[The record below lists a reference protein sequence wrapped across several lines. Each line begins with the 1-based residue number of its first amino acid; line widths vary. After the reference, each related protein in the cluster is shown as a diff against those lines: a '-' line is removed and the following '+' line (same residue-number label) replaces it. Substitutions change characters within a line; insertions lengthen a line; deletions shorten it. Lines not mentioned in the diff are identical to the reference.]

1 MSGTLFQSLQTVNQ
15 HLRARLSRLSAQHKC
30 PTAMVA
36 TEFTDLLAELRHSAT
51 CLRSLPTA
59 APDADT
65 ANEISEYRSHVQQ
78 LGKILPSLQ
87 GRLLIEKARL
97 ENARTH
103 VAKAAAWAQGSK
115 RTL

>member
-1 MSGTLFQSLQTVNQ
+1 MSSALFQSLRTVNQ
-15 HLRARLSRLSAQHKC
+15 QLRARLSRLSAQHNC

-36 TEFTDLLAELRHSAT
+36 TEFTDLLAELQHSTA
-51 CLRSLPTA
+51 CLRSLPRA
-59 APDADT
+59 APDAET
-65 ANEISEYRSHVQQ
+65 ANEISEYRSHVQL

-103 VAKAAAWAQGSK
+103 VAQAAAWAQGSRK
-115 RTL
+115 SL